1 MLPLRKLEPFLKI
14 TDYTPMLTLRLVSV
28 RTITPLKPKWQLS
41 LFLNGKLKVIPRE
54 GKMWH
59 CHLCYHVCL
68 TGVNTTLYKWMI
80 YKNARCASRPDDTQM
95 DSVRETKG
103 GRKLQRLRL
112 PSLTCIA
119 SSVPQLAN
127 SDPVKLTWLMQQS
140 YFDMFYIYKSS
151 DSKV

>member
-1 MLPLRKLEPFLKI
+1 MQNGSLRQQRMNTMLPLRKLEPFLKI
-14 TDYTPMLTLRLVSV
+14 THYTPMLTLRLVSV
-28 RTITPLKPKWQLS
+28 RTITPLKPKLQLS
-41 LFLNGKLKVIPRE
+41 LFLNGKLNVIPRE

-59 CHLCYHVCL
+59 CHLCSHVCL

-112 PSLTCIA
+112 PRLTCIA
-119 SSVPQLAN
+119 SSVPQI
-127 SDPVKLTWLMQQS
+127 Q
-140 YFDMFYIYKSS
+140 
-151 DSKV
+151 